1 MKLIQMTATFGC
13 LQNETLRLDE
23 GMTLLHAPNGAGKS
37 TWCAFLRTMLY
48 GLDTRQRDRKGV
60 LADKNRY
67 RPWSGAPMEGLLVCQ
82 WGDKIIEIRR
92 TSAGGVPMGDF
103 SAVDRATGLPEPGL
117 TADNVGE
124 VLTGV
129 GREVF
134 DRSVF
139 LRQSDLAVTQ
149 SRELEKR
156 LAALVSAGEEDVS
169 WSEADGLLRT
179 WQRRRRY
186 HKTGLLPQ
194 LEQEEETLLARQRQT
209 AGLRQDLAQVQ
220 ARAEGLRR
228 QSREWDDHLEQEA
241 HRRQTEDRQRQAEA
255 EARWEAARQRVQH
268 LDQEADED
276 DDLPEDRR
284 DQEIRAELRSRRRLM
299 TALVV
304 VVVLI
309 TLACAALYLIP
320 TYIEPNVA
328 GFPLDIPPLPLFF
341 YGAVAGALWLLVF
354 ILTIAK
360 SLCDRRSRKEL
371 RALQAQWETARA
383 RAVRQEQA
391 RRSALDEE
399 AQARRYLDVV
409 ERQGASAPA
418 LPPEAEACRQA
429 LHRAEQEEANLRGQ
443 LEALGDPA
451 QDDARLDSVR
461 AQMAWLQAD
470 YDALDVAL
478 DALQEADR
486 ELHARVSPRLSR
498 RAGEYFSR
506 LTQGRYTQVSLD
518 RNMDLVVREGTSL
531 ADRPLGSLSQ
541 GTADL
546 LYLSLRLAVADLA
559 LPDPDQVPLV
569 LDDALVTL
577 DDDHLDRVLDTLA
590 ELAQT
595 RQVLLFS
602 CQRREQT
609 RLANRPEVRVI
620 SLAGACQGGERGV

>member
-1 MKLIQMTATFGC
+1 MKLLQLTATFGC
-13 LQNETLRLDE
+13 LQNETLTFEE
-23 GMTLLHAPNGAGKS
+23 GFTLLQAPNGAGKS

-67 RPWSGAPMEGLLVCQ
+67 RPWSGAPMEGLLVCR
-82 WGDKIIEIRR
+82 WGEKILEIRR

-117 TADNVGE
+117 TAENVGE

-139 LRQSDLAVTQ
+139 LRQRDLAVTQ

-169 WSEADGLLRT
+169 WSEADGTLRT

-209 AGLRQDLAQVQ
+209 AALRRELAQVQ

-228 QSREWDDHLEQEA
+228 QSEEWEDHLTRETQ
-241 HRRQTEDRQRQAEA
+241 RRQAEDRQRRSEA
-255 EARWEAARQRVQH
+255 EARWEAARQRVRS
-268 LDQEADED
+268 LDDEAEED

-299 TALVV
+299 TGLVV

-320 TYIEPNVA
+320 HYIEPNVA
-328 GFPLDIPPLPLFF
+328 GFPLDIPRLPLFF
-341 YGAVAGALWLLVF
+341 YGAVAGALWLLVLV
-354 ILTIAK
+354 LTLAK

-371 RALQAQWETARA
+371 RAIQAQWETGRA
-383 RAVRQEQA
+383 RAAQQEQA
-391 RRSALDEE
+391 RQTALEEE
-399 AQARRYLDVV
+399 AQARYYLDLAA
-409 ERQGASAPA
+409 RQEASVPP
-418 LPPEAEACRQA
+418 LPPEAAACRQA

-451 QDDARLDSVR
+451 QDDARLDSLR
-461 AQMAWLQAD
+461 EQMARLQGD
-470 YDALDVAL
+470 YDALDVARE
-478 DALQEADR
+478 ALQAADR
-486 ELHARVSPRLSR
+486 ALHARVSPQLSR

-518 RNMDLVVREGTSL
+518 RSMDLVVREATSL

-559 LPDPDQVPLV
+559 LPEPDRVPLV
-569 LDDALVTL
+569 LDDALLTL
-577 DDDHLDRVLDTLA
+577 DDAHLDRVLDLLA
-590 ELAQT
+590 ELSRS
-595 RQVLLFS
+595 RQVLLFT
-602 CQRREQT
+602 CQSREQAH
-609 RLANRPEVRVI
+609 LADRPWVRVI
-620 SLAGACQGGERGV
+620 SLAGACQGAERGV